1 MKIDSDI
8 VKLSDK
14 AGAETIDIRRS
25 LEDVLQKNCGKV
37 IDAFH
42 EFNLGEGHFHG
53 STGYGFHDAGRE
65 ALDKIVARI
74 TGSEKSVVRFQFV
87 SGTHAITSALF
98 GILRPGDRWIS
109 ITGKPYDTLSPV
121 IGESLQD
128 KGSLLEWGINFKMVE
143 ILNGDWNKAAIEE
156 ELSRG
161 VKLVFIQR
169 SCGYNWQRSFCI
181 SKIEEICRFIKQK
194 SPQTVI
200 LVDNCYG
207 EMVEDKEPAEAGVDI
222 IAGSLIKNL
231 GGGIAPAGGYVAGKA
246 ELVDAASRNLTAPG
260 IGTEEGATL
269 DINRLLFQGIFFSP
283 AAVNQALNGAVWA
296 SCLMEKFGFEVL
308 PRYDEKRTDIIQGIK
323 MGSRKRLEVFCRGIQ
338 KGSPVDS
345 RAVPTP
351 VMNPGYR
358 DEIVM
363 AGGTFIQGSS
373 IELSADGP
381 LREPF
386 AVYLQGGISFP
397 YIKIGVL
404 SALQEMKD
412 EGLLK

>member
-1 MKIDSDI
+1 MKIDSELI
-8 VKLSDK
+8 KLS
-14 AGAETIDIRRS
+14 AEAEAETIDFRRS
-25 LEDVLQKNCGKV
+25 LDDGLQNNCLKVL
-37 IDAFH
+37 DAFH
-42 EFNLGEGHFHG
+42 EFNVSEEYFHG

-65 ALDKIVARI
+65 ALDKIAARI
-74 TGSEKSVVRFQFV
+74 TGSEKAIVRWQFV

-109 ITGKPYDTLSPV
+109 ITGKPYDTLNPV
-121 IGESLQD
+121 IGGSGKD
-128 KGSLLEWGINFKMVE
+128 KGSLFEWGVNFKAVE
-143 ILNGDWNKAAIEE
+143 TLNGDWNKPAIEE
-156 ELSRG
+156 ELCRG

-169 SCGYNWQRSFCI
+169 SCGYNWQRSFSI
-181 SKIEEICRFIKQK
+181 SMIEEICRFIKQK

-207 EMVEDKEPAEAGVDI
+207 EMAEEKEPTEAGADI
-222 IAGSLIKNL
+222 MAGSLIKNL
-231 GGGIAPAGGYVAGKA
+231 GGGIVPAGGYAAGKA
-246 ELVDAASRNLTAPG
+246 EFVDAASRHLTAPG

-283 AAVNQALNGAVWA
+283 AVVNQALNGAVWA

-323 MGSRKRLEVFCRGIQ
+323 MSNRKRLEVFCRGIQ

-381 LREPF
+381 LREPY

-404 SALQEMKD
+404 SALQELKD